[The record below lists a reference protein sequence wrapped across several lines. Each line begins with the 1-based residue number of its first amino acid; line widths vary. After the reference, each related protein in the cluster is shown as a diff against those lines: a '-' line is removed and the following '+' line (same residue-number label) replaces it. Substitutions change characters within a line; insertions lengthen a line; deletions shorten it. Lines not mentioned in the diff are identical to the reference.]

1 MGLLE
6 KLLIASILVAIGL
19 VLLLFFKNS
28 LTRGVGGKILAFI
41 VLFLLPVIILIG
53 GGYVHYDN
61 SKNKQFCLSCHTMEP
76 YGKSLYIDDS
86 DYLPAAH
93 FQNNRVPKETA
104 CYTCHTTY
112 TMFGGVKSKIEGLRH
127 VYVYYLGNIPD
138 KIELYEPYENR
149 GCLYCH
155 NGARSYEENMMH
167 ADLLA
172 ELIVDE
178 TSCLDCHSL
187 THNIEELAD
196 LKLWREGEKE

>member
-1 MGLLE
+1 MGFMV
-6 KLLIASILVAIGL
+6 KLLIAFILVTIGL
-19 VLLLFFKNS
+19 VLLLMFKNS

-41 VLFLLPVIILIG
+41 VLFLLPVMLLAG
-53 GGYVHYDN
+53 GVFAHYEK
-61 SKNKQFCLSCHTMEP
+61 SKSNEFCLSCHAMEP
-76 YGKSLYIDDS
+76 YGKSLNIDDS

-93 FQNNRVPKETA
+93 FQNNRVPQENA
-104 CYTCHTTY
+104 CYTCHTSY
-112 TMFGGVKSKIEGLRH
+112 TMFGGLKSKLEGLKH

-155 NGARSYEENMMH
+155 DGARSYEENMMH
-167 ADLLA
+167 ADMLD
-172 ELIVDE
+172 ELIEDE

-196 LKLWREGEKE
+196 LKLWRKGEKE